1 MADSRVR
8 CAKLGRIIGVLLLA
22 ATLGACSAVRLAYN
36 NMPELGYWWLDGYL
50 DFNGAQSLRVKE
62 NLTGLVAWHRANEL
76 PRIGVM
82 LQQAE
87 ALAPSDVTAEQV
99 CTMAGDIRARLLAT
113 AEHVEPASAE
123 LAVGLDDAQLTQL
136 ERKYAKV
143 NAEWQK
149 DWIDRTPAY
158 QQNKR
163 YEQFLKNGEDF
174 YGRLNEAQRDL
185 LRQQVA
191 QATWSP
197 RMTAAVRQ
205 QRQQEALALLRR
217 FRAERTP
224 VSEARNAIHAYVL
237 HVAEPPESP
246 FRSYQQ
252 AVLQEGCRNVAALH
266 NITTPAQ
273 REQAVKRLRAYGD
286 DVRALAENR

>member
-1 MADSRVR
+1 MADFCMRYAR
-8 CAKLGRIIGVLLLA
+8 LRRIIGVLLLA
-22 ATLGACSAVRLAYN
+22 GTLGACSAVRLAYN
-36 NMPELGYWWLDGYL
+36 NSPELSYWWLDGYL

-62 NLTGLVAWHRANEL
+62 ELTGFLSWHRTNEL
-76 PRIGVM
+76 PRIAVL

-87 ALAPSDVTAEQV
+87 ALAPSDVTANQV
-99 CTMAGDIRARLLAT
+99 CTAAADIRARLMA
-113 AEHVEPASAE
+113 AADHVELASAE
-123 LAVGLDDAQLTQL
+123 LAISLDEAQVAQL

-143 NAEWQK
+143 NADWQS

-174 YGRLNEAQRDL
+174 YGRLNDAQRDV
-185 LRQQVA
+185 LRQQTAKAVW
-191 QATWSP
+191 TP

-217 FRAERTP
+217 IRAEQTP
-224 VSEARNAIHAYVL
+224 VTEARKAIHAYVL
-237 HVAEPPESP
+237 HVAEPPEGP
-246 FRSYQQ
+246 YRDYQR
-252 AVLQEGCRNVAALH
+252 AALQEGCRNVAALH

-273 REQAVKRLRAYGD
+273 RAQAVKRLRAYGD
-286 DVRALAENR
+286 DVRALAERR